1 LILDITPRLLFSSY
15 SKAWSLP
22 AKMSHEQATSSSAA
36 SVIDTEQHLPSKSDA
51 QYPSDTKGVAGSV
64 NDTSS
69 DDMPDDNAQYGVKA
83 MEGVTLA
90 WTKKTLATAYI
101 L

>member
-1 LILDITPRLLFSSY
+1 M
-15 SKAWSLP
+15 
-22 AKMSHEQATSSSAA
+22 MSHEQPSSSAA
-36 SVIDTEQHLPSKSDA
+36 SITDTEHQLPAKSEA
-51 QYPSDTKGVAGSV
+51 QYPSDTKSV
-64 NDTSS
+64 TGNVVGDADS

-90 WTKKTLATAYI
+90 WTKKTLGTAYI

>member
-1 LILDITPRLLFSSY
+1 
-15 SKAWSLP
+15 
-22 AKMSHEQATSSSAA
+22 MSHEQASSSAA
-36 SVIDTEQHLPSKSDA
+36 SVTDTEQHLPAKSDA

-64 NDTSS
+64 NDTGN
-69 DDMPDDNAQYGVKA
+69 DDMPDENAQYGVKA

-90 WTKKTLATAYI
+90 WTKKTLGTAYI